1 MRKKIKEFLI
11 NAWDEIEYLLRLLCG
26 KPTPM
31 KRFMMVLI
39 IGGALAVA
47 NIYFV
52 VSSIYNMGVSDAK
65 KQFLEVQHIET
76 LKLQQSKKDS
86 IKSIK
91 NYELKIKSNEYEQ
104 SNR

>member
-11 NAWDEIEYLLRLLCG
+11 NAWDEIEYRLRLLCG

-31 KRFMMVLI
+31 KRFVMVLI
-39 IGGALAVA
+39 IGGALALA

-52 VSSIYNMGVSDAK
+52 VSSIYNMGVNDAK

-86 IKSIK
+86 INILNQKE
-91 NYELKIKSNEYEQ
+91 YEYEQ
-104 SNR
+104 SNG

>member
-1 MRKKIKEFLI
+1 
-11 NAWDEIEYLLRLLCG
+11 
-26 KPTPM
+26 M

>member
-1 MRKKIKEFLI
+1 MKELKKKIKDFLS
-11 NAWDEIEYLLRLLCG
+11 NAWDEIEYGLRLLCG

-31 KRFMMVLI
+31 KRFITVLI

-76 LKLQQSKKDS
+76 LKMQQSKNDS

-91 NYELKIKSNEYEQ
+91 N
-104 SNR
+104 

>member
-1 MRKKIKEFLI
+1 MKKKIREFLI
-11 NAWDEIEYLLRLLCG
+11 NAWEEIEYRLQLLCG

-31 KRFMMVLI
+31 KRFVMVLI

-65 KQFLEVQHIET
+65 KQFLEMQHIET
-76 LKLQQSKKDS
+76 LKLQQSKNDS
-86 IKSIK
+86 INSIK
-91 NYELKIKSNEYEQ
+91 NEEYE
-104 SNR
+104 S

>member
-1 MRKKIKEFLI
+1 MKKSRIKIRDFLTH
-11 NAWDEIEYLLRLLCG
+11 ACGEISYGLRMLCG

-31 KRFMMVLI
+31 KRFITVLI

-65 KQFLEVQHIET
+65 NKFLELRHIET
-76 LKLQQSKKDS
+76 LELQQSKKDS
-86 IKSIK
+86 IESIK
-91 NYELKIKSNEYEQ
+91 NHELKN
-104 SNR
+104 

>member
-11 NAWDEIEYLLRLLCG
+11 NAWDEIEYRLRLLCG
-26 KPTPM
+26 RPTPM